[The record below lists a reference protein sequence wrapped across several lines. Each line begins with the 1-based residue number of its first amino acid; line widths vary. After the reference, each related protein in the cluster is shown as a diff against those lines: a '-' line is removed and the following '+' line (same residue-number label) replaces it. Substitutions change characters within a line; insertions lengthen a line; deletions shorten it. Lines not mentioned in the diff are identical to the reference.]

1 MDKNATNLHL
11 LANPYYY
18 KKKEKKHHTVDKELL
33 LLMQKK
39 FPQYRISESDYQKN
53 IKKID
58 TLFMETNTINI
69 IEEYIEKIIQAV
81 LNEQVLL

>member
-1 MDKNATNLHL
+1 MDKNTNNLHL
-11 LANPYYY
+11 LANPYYH
-18 KKKEKKHHTVDKELL
+18 KKKEKKHSTIDKELL
-33 LLMQKK
+33 LLIQKK
-39 FPQYRISESDYQKN
+39 FPDYKISESDYQKN

>member
-18 KKKEKKHHTVDKELL
+18 KKTEKKHHTIDKELF